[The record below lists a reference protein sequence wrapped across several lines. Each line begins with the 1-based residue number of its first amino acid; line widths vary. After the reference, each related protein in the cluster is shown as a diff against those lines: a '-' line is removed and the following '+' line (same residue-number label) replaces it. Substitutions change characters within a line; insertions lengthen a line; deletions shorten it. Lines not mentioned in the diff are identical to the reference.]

1 MSGRVTVN
9 AHMSEYGQHSWLLT
23 QYVDQAQK
31 NLTNM
36 IGHLH
41 TLGFTWLG
49 MIVFSLNVNVG
60 RGHTYSSTIHV
71 EPLVPQ
77 DYPVALYSDFSA
89 PINTFLFK
97 VKDGFASL
105 IDTLKRTYIITPST
119 VATLSAELTLTP
131 LRKYSISMTTT
142 GTTLRRPG
150 AISENDTDNG
160 DDAGDGADDDDDNN
174 GPDPSPSNPGA
185 VDLDPTMSADTPAAG
200 PMADSPQELVAHPLR
215 RPSIA
220 TPVEYGPVR
229 RGSADVFW
237 LNVRLGNRR
246 RS

>member
-9 AHMSEYGQHSWLLT
+9 AHMSEYGQHTWLLT

-174 GPDPSPSNPGA
+174 GPDPSPSNPGY
-185 VDLDPTMSADTPAAG
+185 VSCFDD
-200 PMADSPQELVAHPLR
+200 
-215 RPSIA
+215 
-220 TPVEYGPVR
+220 
-229 RGSADVFW
+229 
-237 LNVRLGNRR
+237 
-246 RS
+246 